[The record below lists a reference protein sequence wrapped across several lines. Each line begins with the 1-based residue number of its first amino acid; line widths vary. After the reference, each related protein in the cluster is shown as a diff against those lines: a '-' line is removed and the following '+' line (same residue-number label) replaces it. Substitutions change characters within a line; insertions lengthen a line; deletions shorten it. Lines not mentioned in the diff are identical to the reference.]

1 MTSALKRKRGKRIP
15 ISKPCPPWP
24 KRLTSRGDMVYG
36 YSRGFS
42 GPPLEGCGW
51 RGQRHPCPSCH
62 QDIWRCILSCPVPVL
77 LEGQEQPKDRVS
89 LSLPVCT
96 MQTLFRACHTGQYA
110 STRMTTPHD
119 TPCCICITDYLY
131 SGDYSNYF
139 VFIHIPKR
147 TWEKWMRN
155 IWSFSL

>member
-15 ISKPCPPWP
+15 ISKPFPSWP

-36 YSRGFS
+36 HSGDRYSSWRMWLKGSKTCMSKLWS
-42 GPPLEGCGW
+42 GRLTV
-51 RGQRHPCPSCH
+51 HP
-62 QDIWRCILSCPVPVL
+62 QLSCPCS
-77 LEGQEQPKDRVS
+77 LEGQEQSKDRVS

-96 MQTLFRACHTGQYA
+96 MQILFRACHTGQYA
-110 STRMTTPHD
+110 SIRMTTPHD

-131 SGDYSNYF
+131 SGDYSHYF
-139 VFIHIPKR
+139 VFIHTPTR

-155 IWSFSL
+155 TCSFSL